1 MNELPD
7 LQYLN
12 KVAKKHSSDVEIIKA
27 GPQFQVTVRID
38 GEQKP
43 VGEEGSQL
51 LMLEDALRREL
62 KKPIEVYFEPRPD
75 ESKLRQRREKMVDWI
90 ERRGM
95 LKNQTLNLDS
105 DK

>member
-7 LQYLN
+7 IDDLN
-12 KVAKKHSSDVEIIKA
+12 KVAMKHSSEVEVIKA
-27 GPQFQVTVRID
+27 GPQFQVTVRLG
-38 GEQKP
+38 GEPKP
-43 VGEEGSQL
+43 VGEEGRQL
-51 LMLEDALRREL
+51 LILEDTLRREF

-105 DK
+105 GK